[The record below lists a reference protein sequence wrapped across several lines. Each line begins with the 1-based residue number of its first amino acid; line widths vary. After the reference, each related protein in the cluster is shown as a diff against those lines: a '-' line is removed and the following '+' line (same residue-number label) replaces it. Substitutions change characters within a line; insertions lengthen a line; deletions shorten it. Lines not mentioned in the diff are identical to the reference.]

1 MLLGYLP
8 VSSLRLRLAN
18 EISNQLLEFIWPAG
32 VINTSVSYCA
42 SSGKLTSLHELRGT
56 KVSFI
61 AVRRT
66 EYTYPNVRHQAPP
79 IPFSG
84 NIPSRAECCSY
95 WCTYARTRWCQSPR
109 RMNKWACSL
118 ALCTLHKQCL
128 TLPSSIPRFIWK
140 VPNLSYCIP

>member
-32 VINTSVSYCA
+32 VISTSVSYCA

-95 WCTYARTRWCQSPR
+95 
-109 RMNKWACSL
+109 
-118 ALCTLHKQCL
+118 
-128 TLPSSIPRFIWK
+128 
-140 VPNLSYCIP
+140 